1 MKNNLEFLFLNLKKS
16 VVLCLLTLLL
26 LVFCVEPCLSRSG
39 FEINNDNDAS
49 TKKVAALFKKKN
61 KSQKNDTVKKSIY
74 IKPEKRQEVSKYAKV
89 YTGYESVEVTT
100 LRYGPRKNN
109 EALVLIQGIDHEW
122 DGKIILHKIIKKP
135 DEIIMK
141 RTGDEKEW
149 VTIVNPT
156 DNYSKVNSADNY
168 SNEIILLSIPKYQP
182 KKICLKYNAKKSKDT
197 KPKHVL
203 TQYLDQ

>member
-61 KSQKNDTVKKSIY
+61 KSQKNNTVKKSIY
-74 IKPEKRQEVSKYAKV
+74 IKPEKRAEVSKYAKV

-135 DEIIMK
+135 DEIMMK

-156 DNYSKVNSADNY
+156 DNYS
-168 SNEIILLSIPKYQP
+168 NETILLSIPKYQP
-182 KKICLKYNAKKSKDT
+182 KKICLKYNAKKSKNT
-197 KPKHVL
+197 KPKHIL